1 MMKTMIDRELRLL
14 VLVTSLLPMSHLA
27 QAQELPNGKG
37 KEVVQQTCGL
47 CHETALI
54 VYHGAAK
61 KQDWSFLVDD
71 MISRGASASAEQIQ
85 AIKDYLVKQFGLVN
99 VNRAPAVE
107 IAEILEIKPEQ
118 AEAIVSYRADHGPFK
133 TIADLKKITGIES
146 IPLESKKDRISF

>member
-1 MMKTMIDRELRLL
+1 MNTMIGRALRLL
-14 VLVTSLLPMSHLA
+14 VLVTSFLPMIQLA
-27 QAQELPNGKG
+27 KAQELPDGKG

-71 MISRGASASAEQIQ
+71 MISRGATANAEQVQ
-85 AIKDYLVKQFGLVN
+85 AIKEYLVKQFGLVN
-99 VNRAPAVE
+99 VNKAPAPE

-118 AEAIVSYRADHGPFK
+118 AETIVSYRTDHGPFK
-133 TIADLKKITGIES
+133 TIADLKKVPGIES
-146 IPLESKKDRISF
+146 VPFESKKDRISF